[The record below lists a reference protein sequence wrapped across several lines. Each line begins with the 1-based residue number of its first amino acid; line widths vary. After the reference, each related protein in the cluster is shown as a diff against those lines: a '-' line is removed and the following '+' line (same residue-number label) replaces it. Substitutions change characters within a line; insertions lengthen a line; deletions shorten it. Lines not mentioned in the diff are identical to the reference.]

1 MFLALFLCT
10 LFQLGLSQAPS
21 EFVVVLVE
29 ADRVVDISRVDAAPS
44 AQRSKNVSISGQ
56 PDLIAHGYGI
66 DVALSLE
73 LPGPLRFILPAR
85 TSLAQRQD
93 HVRDALDR
101 VARGDAHMAIGP
113 IPVNAETVDYA
124 AFSPTLV
131 RTGLSIVVPASLSRP
146 QAIIDAFF
154 TDTEIW
160 TIVCALVFAVIIVG
174 HIMWL
179 CERKK
184 NPRFPKQ
191 YWPGAFM
198 GIWWALV
205 TVSTVG
211 YGDRY
216 PVTACGRCCA
226 MGWMLVGIGFIGLFA
241 GTMTSALTGT
251 GPVVQTALDLQ
262 KRPVGL
268 VAGHVNARRF
278 ANEVGMQIVEA
289 DELSALTDMIVTRD
303 IDAILA
309 DAPVL
314 TYLAATNTDLMILLP
329 GLYKPVDW
337 SIAVRR
343 DQPELLANISEQM
356 VDQLSTPLEAPL
368 RLRAAETH
376 FGTEQLGLSII
387 EAEVDDSALVRSE
400 VYFDVFVLCVL
411 LCLCG
416 VYGRERYMKVM
427 EKRDRKYRVNS
438 VDSDVQRL
446 VDVDGVA
453 YRMNPSEWVLYDRM
467 QRMEQTLRI
476 IMVMEQG
483 TSKELS
489 SLQTGP
495 TPDLV
500 DRVPPMA
507 PPDPDSSTRFPTEA
521 PVVTSPALTHS
532 TMMGTD
538 SKSGRKSKRKKAGA
552 RDDSESIPL
561 HQVEEG

>member
-1 MFLALFLCT
+1 MT
-10 LFQLGLSQAPS
+10 
-21 EFVVVLVE
+21 
-29 ADRVVDISRVDAAPS
+29 ISNDES
-44 AQRSKNVSISGQ
+44 
-56 PDLIAHGYGI
+56 LIAHGYGI
-66 DVALSLE
+66 EVAVALDLAA
-73 LPGPLRFILPAR
+73 PLRYVLPSR
-85 TSLAQRQD
+85 TSLAERQD
-93 HVRDALDR
+93 HVRDALDM
-101 VARGDAHMAIGP
+101 VARGEAHMAIGP
-113 IPVNAETVDYA
+113 IPVNAETTDFAY
-124 AFSPTLV
+124 FTPTLV

-174 HIMWL
+174 HIMWM
-179 CERKK
+179 CEKSK

-241 GTMTSALTGT
+241 GTMTSALTGS

-289 DELSALTDMIVTRD
+289 DELSTLTDMIATRD

-314 TYLAATNTDLMILLP
+314 TYLASTNTNLMILLP
-329 GLYKPVDW
+329 GLYTPVDW
-337 SIAVRR
+337 AIAVRK
-343 DQPELLANISEQM
+343 DQTTLLANVSQQM

-368 RLRAAETH
+368 RLRAADTH

-387 EAEVDDSALVRSE
+387 EAEVDDSALVASE
-400 VYFDVFVLCVL
+400 VYFDAFVVCVL

-416 VYGRERYMKVM
+416 VYGRERYKKVR

-438 VDSDVQRL
+438 IDSDVQRI

-495 TPDLV
+495 TPELV
-500 DRVPPMA
+500 DRVLPSA
-507 PPDPDSSTRFPTEA
+507 PPDPDRGTRFSSEG
-521 PVVTSPALTHS
+521 PVVAAPSLGRSSNLAVLEAA
-532 TMMGTD
+532 
-538 SKSGRKSKRKKAGA
+538 SKSGRKSKRKKGGGG
-552 RDDSESIPL
+552 DSESVPL
-561 HQVEEG
+561 HQLEEE